1 MVGLLGRD
9 DRRVAREHEVDARVR
24 HQVRLE
30 LRDVDIEGTVKAQ
43 GGSQGGDDLRQEA
56 IQVGVRGP
64 FNVQIAAADVVQ
76 SLVVHHDG
84 HVGVLQ
90 KGVHAEHGVVGLDN
104 GRGHLGACPDGEG
117 KLRLLAVVDREAL
130 QHQAAEAGAGA
141 AAAGVED
148 HEALQPRAVVRELP
162 DPVEHEV
169 NDLLADGVVPA
180 GKVVRSVFLPRD
192 KLLRMKELPVGA
204 GANLVHH
211 RRLEVH
217 EDAPRHVLSRA
228 GLAEEGVEGV
238 VTAANGLVAWHLA
251 VGLDSVLE
259 AEQLPTSIADL
270 DATLADMDT
279 DAFAHGF

>member
-56 IQVGVRGP
+56 IQVGVRRP
-64 FNVQIAAADVVQ
+64 FDVQIAAADVVQ

-130 QHQAAEAGAGA
+130 QHQAAEARAGA
-141 AAAGVED
+141 ATAGIED

-180 GKVVRSVFLPRD
+180 GKVVCGVFLPRD
-192 KLLRMKELPVGA
+192 KLLRMEELPVGA

-217 EDAPRHVLSRA
+217 KDATRHVLTCA

-238 VTAANGLVAWHLA
+238 VTTADGLVARHLTI
-251 VGLDSVLE
+251 GLDAVLE
-259 AEQLPTSIADL
+259 AEQLPAGVADL
-270 DATLADMDT
+270 DASLADMDA
-279 DAFAHGF
+279 DALAHGF